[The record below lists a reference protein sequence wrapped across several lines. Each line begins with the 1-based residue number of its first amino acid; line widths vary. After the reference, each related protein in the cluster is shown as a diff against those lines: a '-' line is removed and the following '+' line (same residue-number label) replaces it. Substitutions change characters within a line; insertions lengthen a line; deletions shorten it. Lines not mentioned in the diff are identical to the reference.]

1 MITTVMT
8 LVILI
13 ILQLMNFL
21 TKSVIKLMKLIHV
34 KQRFNN
40 LISINIIYDLF
51 FFNKKNYIKAIQTII
66 QQLMISFKKL
76 MYTQEM
82 IFVNSLILMNN
93 KLYIYARIIKM
104 GSQDE
109 DYK

>member
-1 MITTVMT
+1 MITTVMI

-21 TKSVIKLMKLIHV
+21 TKSVIKLMKLIHF

-51 FFNKKNYIKAIQTII
+51 FLTKKII
-66 QQLMISFKKL
+66 
-76 MYTQEM
+76 
-82 IFVNSLILMNN
+82 
-93 KLYIYARIIKM
+93 
-104 GSQDE
+104 
-109 DYK
+109 

>member
-1 MITTVMT
+1 MITTVMI

-51 FFNKKNYIKAIQTII
+51 FLTKKII
-66 QQLMISFKKL
+66 
-76 MYTQEM
+76 
-82 IFVNSLILMNN
+82 
-93 KLYIYARIIKM
+93 
-104 GSQDE
+104 
-109 DYK
+109 

>member
-1 MITTVMT
+1 MITTVMI

-21 TKSVIKLMKLIHV
+21 TKSVIKLMKLIQF

-66 QQLMISFKKL
+66 
-76 MYTQEM
+76 
-82 IFVNSLILMNN
+82 
-93 KLYIYARIIKM
+93 
-104 GSQDE
+104 
-109 DYK
+109 

>member
-1 MITTVMT
+1 MITKVMI

-21 TKSVIKLMKLIHV
+21 TKSVIKLMKLIQF

-51 FFNKKNYIKAIQTII
+51 FLTKKII
-66 QQLMISFKKL
+66 YKQSKR
-76 MYTQEM
+76 
-82 IFVNSLILMNN
+82 
-93 KLYIYARIIKM
+93 LY
-104 GSQDE
+104 SN
-109 DYK
+109 

>member
-66 QQLMISFKKL
+66 
-76 MYTQEM
+76 
-82 IFVNSLILMNN
+82 
-93 KLYIYARIIKM
+93 
-104 GSQDE
+104 
-109 DYK
+109 